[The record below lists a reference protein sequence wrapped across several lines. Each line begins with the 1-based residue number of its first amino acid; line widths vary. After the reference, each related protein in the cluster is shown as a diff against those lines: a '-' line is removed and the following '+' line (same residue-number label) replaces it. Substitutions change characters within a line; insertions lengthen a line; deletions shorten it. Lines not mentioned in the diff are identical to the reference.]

1 MKKNYMKPDMKVVA
15 LKCRQ
20 RLLTGSGDEVRGTRI
35 RGGNARYEDETL

>member
-20 RLLTGSGDEVRGTRI
+20 RLLTGSDPDGTRI
-35 RGGNARYEDETL
+35 YRNRHADENYETL